1 MNKNLRSLYLRL
13 QALRWKTSVFPLLI
27 VSCVSGVQASSIPPG
42 VSPRIENYPLVVTPA
57 NFAGLAK
64 SSVQLR
70 VTGTITDQNAQ
81 PLPGVSVLV
90 KGTSIGTVT
99 ASDGRYAIEVANASA
114 VLTFSFIGYVTQE
127 IPLGNN
133 SVIDVT
139 LAEDTKMLAEVVV
152 VGFGEQSRET
162 LTTSVSK
169 MDNEVLENVP
179 LANVASAM
187 QGTVSGVR
195 VQSLSGQP
203 GSAPRVIIRGG
214 TSINNPNGAS
224 PLYIIDGVIRTNIND
239 IAAEDIESLQVLKDA
254 ASTAIYGARGSN
266 GVVIITTKSGKA
278 GQARISYN
286 YDLTFSEVGKTY
298 EMASARDYIHMA
310 RVGAQASIR
319 KIPTAGNALT
329 QASSFGTGNDLTSNT
344 GFTTQYLSPA
354 NEHKLN
360 EGWESMPDP
369 IDPSKTIIFK
379 ETDWQDVLF
388 RRAMTHNHHIAI
400 SGGTE
405 KATFNAGVG
414 YMTSEGVAITTEY
427 DRLSVNLNGE
437 LQVKDNLSLFGRVL
451 YTNSGD
457 NEVYNVTQVFFRSAG
472 MAPTAK
478 YQFEDGRLAP
488 GFQRSIGNPAYHLNN
503 DVRDNSTE
511 NLTLSLGGRW
521 EILPGLSF
529 DPQVSLYKTAAD
541 SYAFEPSYENGV
553 NTFVTTR
560 TASSGYSKMMQ
571 TQADAIFN
579 YEKTFGLNHNF
590 NVTAG
595 FTYFDRNNFSLS
607 ASGRGAATDLIP
619 TLNASAVPVSVNG
632 NVSDFSML
640 GYFGRINY
648 NFDQKYLFSITSRYD
663 GASNLGDENKWGFFP
678 GISAGWNIHNEPFW
692 QSLTDERVKMKLRA
706 SYGVTGN
713 ISGLS
718 DFQAQGAYSVGNRYM
733 DASAIENS
741 IIANANLKWEQS
753 KTFDIGADIGLFNDR
768 VGIIVD
774 YYRRVTDDLLTSLT
788 LPPSTGFT
796 SIFTNLGSLE
806 NKGIELELSAH
817 VLPSESPLQWRVSA
831 NASLTKHKILALP
844 ENGTENNRVGGV
856 FVWDASIG
864 DYAWKGGLQE
874 GGTIGDFYAWK
885 QIGIYATDEEALN
898 APVDM
903 TMPFT
908 DKTKYGGD
916 ANYLDADNDNIIDT
930 KDLAYMGNPYPDWT
944 GGFST
949 SLAYKG
955 FDLYVRMDYTLGHTI
970 YNYAKIF
977 LSGQWAGNLN
987 FPKEMVDKGWK
998 QQGDIASRVQYVP
1011 GTGNYSYW
1019 RGSAYH
1025 LSSTNSEFYEKG
1037 DFLTLREVTLSYRVP
1052 SVITEK
1058 LRINTLRFNVTG
1070 SNLHYFTNYTGM
1082 NPEDGGLDQGRY
1094 PLPRN
1099 LTFGALVSF

>member
-1 MNKNLRSLYLRL
+1 MYRRL
-13 QALRWKTSVFPLLI
+13 QAIRWKTSVLPLLI
-27 VSCVSGVQASSIPPG
+27 VFCASAVQASRILPG
-42 VSPRIENYPLVVTPA
+42 VSSRFENHTLISERPAPGFTIETPVQSRI
-57 NFAGLAK
+57 
-64 SSVQLR
+64 
-70 VTGTITDQNAQ
+70 TGSITDENAQ

-90 KGTSIGTVT
+90 KGTTSGTVSD
-99 ASDGRYAIEVANASA
+99 SDGRYSIDVADPSA

-127 IPLGNN
+127 IPVGNN
-133 SVIDVT
+133 SVVNVR
-139 LAEDTKMLAEVVV
+139 LVEDTKMLGEVVV

-162 LTTSVSK
+162 ITTSVSK
-169 MDNEVLENVP
+169 MDLP
-179 LANVASAM
+179 NVASAM
-187 QGTVSGVR
+187 QGTISGVR

-203 GSAPRVIIRGG
+203 GAAPRVIIRGG

-266 GVVIITTKSGKA
+266 GVVIITTKSGKS
-278 GQARISYN
+278 GQARVTYN

-298 EMASARDYIHMA
+298 DMASARDYL
-310 RVGAQASIR
+310 RLTRLGAVASIR
-319 KIPTAGNALT
+319 KIPTAANTLT
-329 QASSFGTGNDLTSNT
+329 QPTAFGTGNDLTANT
-344 GFTTQYLSPA
+344 GFTTQYLTPQ

-369 IDPSKTIIFK
+369 VDPTRTLIFK

-388 RRAMTHNHHIAI
+388 RNAMSHNHHISV

-427 DRLSVNLNGE
+427 DRISVNLNGE
-437 LQVKDNLSLFGRVL
+437 LRVKDNLSLFGRAL

-457 NEVYNVTQVFFRSAG
+457 NEVYDITQVFFRSAG

-478 YQFEDGRLAP
+478 YTFEDGTLAP
-488 GFQRSIGNPAYHLNN
+488 GAARNIGNPAYHLNN
-503 DVRDNSTE
+503 DVRDNSSE
-511 NLTLSLGGRW
+511 NVTLSAGGRW
-521 EILPGLSF
+521 EIIPGLTF
-529 DPQVSLYKTAAD
+529 DPQVSLYKAASD
-541 SYAFEPSYENGV
+541 AYAFTPAYQNGANV
-553 NTFVTTR
+553 FVTTR
-560 TASSGYSKMMQ
+560 TATSSYSKMTQM
-571 TQADAIFN
+571 QADAIFN
-579 YEKTFGLNHNF
+579 YSKTVGLNHNIDA
-590 NVTAG
+590 TAG

-607 ASGRGAATDLIP
+607 ANGRGAATDLIP
-619 TLNASAVPVSVNG
+619 TLNASAVPVAVNG
-632 NVSDFSML
+632 SVSDFAML

-648 NFDQKYLFSITSRYD
+648 NFNQKYLFSITSRYD
-663 GASNLGDENKWGFFP
+663 GASNLGAENKWGFFP
-678 GISAGWNIHNEPFW
+678 AISAGWNLHNEPFW
-692 QSLTDERVKMKLRA
+692 QSLTNDNVKMKLRA

-718 DFQAQGAYSVGNRYM
+718 DFQAQGAYSVGARYM

-741 IIANANLKWEQS
+741 IIANQNLKWEQS
-753 KTFDIGADIGLFNDR
+753 KTFDMGADFGLFNDR
-768 VGIIVD
+768 VGLIVD
-774 YYRRVTDDLLTSLT
+774 YYRRVTDDLLTNLT
-788 LPPSTGFT
+788 LPQSTGFT

-806 NKGIELELSAH
+806 NRGFEIELTAN
-817 VLPSESPLQWRVSA
+817 VLPVESALQWSVSA
-831 NASLTKHKILALP
+831 NASHTQHKILELP
-844 ENGTENNRVGGV
+844 PNGTENNRVGGV
-856 FVWDASIG
+856 FVWDESIG

-874 GGTIGDFYAWK
+874 GGRIGDYYAWN
-885 QIGIYATDEEALN
+885 QIGIYATDEEALG

-916 ANYLDADNDNIIDT
+916 ANYLDADGDGIIDT
-930 KDLAYMGNPYPDWT
+930 KDLAYMGNPYPEWT

-949 SLAYKG
+949 SLGYKG
-955 FDLYVRMDYTLGHTI
+955 LNLFVRMDYTLGHTI
-970 YNYAKIF
+970 YNYAKVF
-977 LSGQWAGNLN
+977 LSGMWAGNLN
-987 FPKEMVDKGWK
+987 MPQEMVDKGWA
-998 QQGDIASRVQYVP
+998 QQGDIASRVQYIP

-1025 LSSTNSEFYEKG
+1025 LTSTNSEFYEKG
-1037 DFLTLREVTLSYRVP
+1037 DFLNLREVTLSYTVP
-1052 SVITEK
+1052 SAIVQK
-1058 LRINTLRFNVTG
+1058 LRISALRFNVTG

-1082 NPEDGGLDQGRY
+1082 NPEDGGNDQGRY

>member
-1 MNKNLRSLYLRL
+1 MAIKWLAIVLPLVIVFSSSGLRAGSNNAPLLENEASLRPPL
-13 QALRWKTSVFPLLI
+13 QA
-27 VSCVSGVQASSIPPG
+27 
-42 VSPRIENYPLVVTPA
+42 
-57 NFAGLAK
+57 
-64 SSVQLR
+64 QLS
-70 VTGTITDQNAQ
+70 VTGKITDANNQ
-81 PLPGVSVLV
+81 PLPGVSVIV
-90 KGTSIGTVT
+90 KGTSTGTVSD
-99 ASDGRYAIEVANASA
+99 ADGRYVIEVPHTAA

-127 IPLGNN
+127 VSVGANT
-133 SVIDVT
+133 VIDVS
-139 LAEDTKMLAEVVV
+139 LVQDTRMLGEVVV

-169 MDNEVLENVP
+169 MDTEVLENVP
-179 LANVASAM
+179 FSNVASAM

-203 GSAPRVIIRGG
+203 GAAPRVIIRGG
-214 TSINNPNGAS
+214 TSINNPNGAA
-224 PLYIIDGVIRTNIND
+224 PLYIVDGVIRTNIND
-239 IAAEDIESLQVLKDA
+239 IAAEDIENLQVLKDA

-278 GQARISYN
+278 GQARVSYN

-298 EMASARDYIHMA
+298 DMASARDYIYYS
-310 RVGAQASIR
+310 RVGAQTSIR
-319 KIPTAGNALT
+319 KIPTAGNLLGEPSA
-329 QASSFGTGNDLTSNT
+329 FGTGNDLTSDT
-344 GFTTQYLSPA
+344 GFTTQYLTPE

-369 IDPSKTIIFK
+369 IDPSRTIIFK
-379 ETDWQDVLF
+379 DTDWQDVLF
-388 RRAMTHNHHIAI
+388 RRAMSHNHHITV
-400 SGGTE
+400 SGGSE

-437 LQVKDNLSLFGRVL
+437 LRVKDNLSLFGRAL

-457 NEVYNVTQVFFRSAG
+457 NEVYNITQVFFRSAG

-478 YQFEDGRLAP
+478 YAFEDGTLAP
-488 GFQRSIGNPAYHLNN
+488 GAARNIGNPAYHLHN
-503 DVRDNSTE
+503 DIRDNSTE
-511 NLTLSLGGRW
+511 NLTLSMGGRW
-521 EILPGLSF
+521 EIIPGLSF
-529 DPQVSLYKTAAD
+529 DPQVSLYKTASDA
-541 SYAFEPSYENGV
+541 YAFEPSYENGV
-553 NTFVTTR
+553 NNFVTTR
-560 TASSGYSKMMQ
+560 TASSSYSKMTQ

-579 YEKTFGLNHNF
+579 YEKSFGLNHNL
-590 NVTAG
+590 NATAG
-595 FTYFDRNNFSLS
+595 FTYFGRSRMSLS

-632 NVSDFSML
+632 NVSDFGML

-648 NFDQKYLFSITSRYD
+648 DYNQKYLFSITSRYD
-663 GASNLGDENKWGFFP
+663 GASNLGEENKWGFFP
-678 GISAGWNIHNEPFW
+678 GVSAGWNLHNEPFW
-692 QSLTDERVKMKLRA
+692 QSLTNDKVKTKLRV

-718 DFQAQGAYSVGNRYM
+718 DFQAQGAYSVGNRYI

-741 IIANANLKWEQS
+741 IIANPNLRWEQS
-753 KTFDIGADIGLFNDR
+753 RTFDVGADIGLFDDR
-768 VGIIVD
+768 IGLIVD
-774 YYRRVTDDLLTSLT
+774 YYRRVTDDLLTSLA

-806 NKGIELELSAH
+806 NRGFEVELTAH
-817 VLPSESPLQWRVSA
+817 VLPVESPLQWRVSA
-831 NASLTKHKILALP
+831 NASLTKHKILRLP
-844 ENGTENNRVGGV
+844 DNGTENNRVGGYL
-856 FVWDASIG
+856 VWDESIG

-874 GGTIGDFYAWK
+874 GGRIGDFYAWK
-885 QIGIYATDEEALN
+885 QVGIYATDEEAVN

-916 ANYLDADNDNIIDT
+916 ANYLDADNNDIIDT
-930 KDLAYMGNPYPDWT
+930 RDLAYMGNPYPDWT

-949 SLAYKG
+949 NLSYKG
-955 FDLYVRMDYTLGHTI
+955 FDLFVRMDYTLGHTI

-977 LSGQWAGNLN
+977 LAGRWAGNLN
-987 FPKEMVDKGWK
+987 IPQEMIDDGWK
-998 QQGDIASRVQYVP
+998 QQGDIASRVQYIP

-1025 LSSTNSEFYEKG
+1025 LTSTNSEFYEKG

-1052 SVITEK
+1052 SAIAQK
-1058 LRINTLRFNVTG
+1058 LRMTGLRFNVTG
-1070 SNLHYFTNYTGM
+1070 SNLHYFTTYTGM
-1082 NPEDGGLDQGRY
+1082 SPEDGGLDQGRY